1 MSDQGAMMP
10 AMCKALPLL
19 DLLAARPIWVDDLGD
34 AIAVDGTP
42 FILVDSALDPTGL
55 ARVAEQALSLDL
67 SLADAWI
74 LAD

>member
-1 MSDQGAMMP
+1 MFE
-10 AMCKALPLL
+10 LL
-19 DLLAARPIWVDDLGD
+19 GVRLLFADDLGE

>member
-1 MSDQGAMMP
+1 M
-10 AMCKALPLL
+10 L
-19 DLLAARPIWVDDLGD
+19 DLLGVRPIWVDDLGD

-55 ARVAEQALSLDL
+55 ARVAEQALASAL
-67 SLADAWI
+67 SLVGAWI